1 MATKA
6 TARRPRLK
14 LEVGEKAVCPPHG
27 VAEVVAIE
35 DDEISGAKETYYRMR
50 IRHRRM
56 RMMIPVRKAEAIGL
70 RPLISSEAVE
80 QVLSILKR
88 RPRRVTG
95 PWPRMCRD
103 LHAKLHSGSIF
114 DAAEVARDLTW
125 TKKRKEL
132 SASAQRILDTALEL
146 VITEL
151 AAASGRDEEV
161 VEKQVEAALRLPRAQ
176 PIE

>member
-1 MATKA
+1 MAKA
-6 TARRPRLK
+6 IVRQ

-35 DDEISGAKETYYRMR
+35 TDEISGAERDTYYRMR
-50 IRHRRM
+50 VRHRRM
-56 RMMIPVRKAEAIGL
+56 RMMIPVRKAHELGL
-70 RPLISSEAVE
+70 RALISVE
-80 QVLSILKR
+80 DVDRVLALLKR

-114 DAAEVARDLTW
+114 DAARVARDLTW

-132 SASAQRILDTALEL
+132 SASTQKILDTALEL
-146 VITEL
+146 VITEI
-151 AAASGRDEEV
+151 AATTGRDEDV
-161 VEKQVEAALRLPRAQ
+161 ITTQVETALRLPRAH
-176 PIE
+176 PVE

>member
-1 MATKA
+1 MAKA
-6 TARRPRLK
+6 LARPRLV
-14 LEVGEKAVCPPHG
+14 LEVGAKAVCPPHG

-35 DDEISGAKETYYRMR
+35 TDEISGAKETYYRMR

-56 RMMIPVRKAEAIGL
+56 RMMIPVRKAHEMGL
-70 RPLISSEAVE
+70 RALISIEDVDR
-80 QVLSILKR
+80 VLALLER

-114 DAAEVARDLTW
+114 DAARVARDLTW

-132 SASAQRILDTALEL
+132 SATAQKILDIALEL
-146 VITEL
+146 VITEI
-151 AAASGRDEEV
+151 AASTGRDEDAITT
-161 VEKQVEAALRLPRAQ
+161 QVEAALRRPRAH